1 MSGAP
6 TIESNGIELKA
17 KLNPDFATVVSP
29 DALEFVA
36 KLHRAFEPRRQELL
50 KKRVE
55 LAKKLD
61 AGQKLDF
68 LPETKSIREG
78 DWKIAP
84 VPKALETRRVELT
97 GPVDAKMVINALNSG
112 ADSYMA
118 DFEDSNSPYWE
129 NIVQG
134 HVNLKKAVRRDIALN
149 LFGKE
154 YKLNEKT
161 ATLIV
166 RPRGWHLDEKHVLVD
181 LSLIHISE
189 PTR

>member
-1 MSGAP
+1 MRLSL
-6 TIESNGIELKA
+6 IHIS
-17 KLNPDFATVVSP
+17 

-149 LFGKE
+149 LF
-154 YKLNEKT
+154 
-161 ATLIV
+161 
-166 RPRGWHLDEKHVLVD
+166 
-181 LSLIHISE
+181 
-189 PTR
+189 

>member
-6 TIESNGIELKA
+6 TIESSGIELKA

-29 DALEFVA
+29 EALEFVA

-112 ADSYMA
+112 ADTYMA
-118 DFEDSNSPYWE
+118 DVS
-129 NIVQG
+129 
-134 HVNLKKAVRRDIALN
+134 
-149 LFGKE
+149 
-154 YKLNEKT
+154 
-161 ATLIV
+161 
-166 RPRGWHLDEKHVLVD
+166 
-181 LSLIHISE
+181 
-189 PTR
+189 